1 MTALSFTQVE
11 IDGFRGLRSLNLDGL
26 GRVNIL
32 VGKNNCGKTS
42 VLEAL
47 SILCNPQK
55 PSEWLAMV
63 RRRDFG
69 RLDENI
75 VQSLRWCFKQ
85 RTETDY
91 DAFIEASCHFK
102 CNGRFFNQL
111 TVKYTEFLGE
121 NTEVISIPIGQ
132 DEYGEMEYEHEEI
145 ITPCRAAK
153 LEHSLELFQ
162 QDVGQTSYYL
172 EANEKGSRF
181 PSFFKERKERYK
193 FYTNYE
199 MLTPYSYQLNRVQ
212 LQTFSEQLFNDSIVE
227 LLKKFDADIDGIRI
241 GSFSGERPALYIKHR
256 QLGEAPLSIFGDA
269 TRRAVLLTSTLL
281 SLKDGGVLLIDEV
294 EVGIHVTAL
303 ANVFSWLV
311 KAARELNVQV
321 FVTTHS
327 LEALDA
333 ITFSNDDHAEE
344 DIVVFHLEQTD
355 EKTESKRLSGDLLYR
370 LRVKRGLD
378 VR

>member
-1 MTALSFTQVE
+1 MTELSFTQVE
-11 IDGFRGLRSLNLDGL
+11 IDGFRGLRSLNLEGL

-55 PSEWLAMV
+55 PSEWVAMV

-85 RTETDY
+85 KVKTDY
-91 DAFIEASCHFK
+91 DAFIEASCRFK

-111 TVKYTEFLGE
+111 TVKYTEFLGK
-121 NTEVISIPIGQ
+121 NIEVIPIAIGP
-132 DEYGEMEYEHEEI
+132 DEYGEMEYEHEEE

-153 LEHSLELFQ
+153 LEHSLVLSQ
-162 QDVGQTSYYL
+162 QSEYESFFL
-172 EANEKGSRF
+172 EVNEKGGII
-181 PSFFKERKERYK
+181 PSFWEERKKKYSV
-193 FYTNYE
+193 YINYE
-199 MLTPYSYQLNRVQ
+199 LLTPYSYQLNKVQ
-212 LQTFSEQLFNDSIVE
+212 LQTFSEQLFNDDIVA
-227 LLKKFDADIDGIRI
+227 LLKNFDADIEGIRI
-241 GSFSGERPALYIKHR
+241 GSFGGSRPAIYIKHR
-256 QLGEAPLSIFGDA
+256 QLGEAPLSVFGDA

-281 SLKDGGVLLIDEV
+281 SIKAGGVLLIDEV

-333 ITFSNDDHAEE
+333 IIFSDSDHAE
-344 DIVVFHLEQTD
+344 DIVVFRLIQTE
-355 EKTESKRLSGDLLYR
+355 EKTLSKRFSGDLLHR
-370 LRVKRGLD
+370 LRSERGLD

>member
-11 IDGFRGLRSLNLDGL
+11 IDGFRGLRLLNLDGL

-85 RTETDY
+85 MAETEY
-91 DAFIEASCHFK
+91 DAFIEASCRFK
-102 CNGRFFNQL
+102 CNGRFLNQL

-121 NTEVISIPIGQ
+121 NIEVISIPIGQ
-132 DEYGEMEYEHEEI
+132 DEYGDMEFEDKEG

-153 LEHSLELFQ
+153 LEHSLELSQ
-162 QDVGQTSYYL
+162 QGEDKPFFL
-172 EANEKGSRF
+172 EVNEKGGIT
-181 PSFFKERKERYK
+181 PSFWEERKKKYSV
-193 FYTNYE
+193 YINYE
-199 MLTPYSYQLNRVQ
+199 LLTPYSYQLNKVQ
-212 LQTFSEQLFNDSIVE
+212 LQTFSEQLFNDDIVE
-227 LLKKFDADIDGIRI
+227 LLKKFDTDIEGIRI
-241 GSFSGERPALYIKHR
+241 GSFGGQRPAIYIKHR
-256 QLGEAPLSIFGDA
+256 QLGEAPLSVFGDA

-281 SLKDGGVLLIDEV
+281 SLKNGGVLLIDEV

-303 ANVFSWLV
+303 ANVFKWLV

-321 FVTTHS
+321 FVSTHS

-333 ITFSNDDHAEE
+333 ITFSDNDLAEE
-344 DIVVFHLEQTD
+344 DIVVFRLTQTE
-355 EKTESKRLSGDLLYR
+355 EKTESKRLSGDLLHR
-370 LRVKRGLD
+370 LRFERGLD

>member
-11 IDGFRGLRSLNLDGL
+11 IDGFRGLRSLNLEGL

-32 VGKNNCGKTS
+32 VGQNNCGKTS

-47 SILCNPQK
+47 SILCNPEN
-55 PSEWLAMV
+55 SATWLSMV
-63 RRRDFG
+63 WRRDFG
-69 RLDENI
+69 RLDETI
-75 VQSLRWCFKQ
+75 VQSLGWCFLQ
-85 RTETDY
+85 VPMVDY
-91 DAFIEASCHFK
+91 STYKKSHIHRKCEFK
-102 CNGRFFNQL
+102 CDGTFPLRELVTKFSDYKAIKTIESLFSDSVIDKSGNEVQSYE
-111 TVKYTEFLGE
+111 T
-121 NTEVISIPIGQ
+121 NT
-132 DEYGEMEYEHEEI
+132 
-145 ITPCRAAK
+145 RLAK
-153 LEHSLELFQ
+153 LENSCKWVL
-162 QDVGQTSYYL
+162 G
-172 EANEKGSRF
+172 EKTFDYFEMAESDTR
-181 PSFFKERKERYK
+181 PMPPWHYKEGKKIEYK
-193 FYTNYE
+193 V
-199 MLTPYSYQLNRVQ
+199 LTPYSHQLNKD
-212 LQTFSEQLFNDSIVE
+212 LLKDLAENLFNDDIVE
-227 LLKKFDADIDGIRI
+227 LLQKFDADIEGVQTA
-241 GSFSGERPALYIKHR
+241 SFSGERPAIYIKHKK
-256 QLGEAPLSIFGDA
+256 LGIAPLSIFGDA

-311 KAARELNVQV
+311 KAARNLNVQV

-333 ITFSNDDHAEE
+333 ITFSDDDRAEE

>member
-85 RTETDY
+85 MAETDY
-91 DAFIEASCHFK
+91 DAFIEASCSFK
-102 CNGRFFNQL
+102 CNGRFLNQL

-121 NTEVISIPIGQ
+121 NIDVISIPIGQ
-132 DEYGEMEYEHEEI
+132 DEYGEVEYENEEE

-153 LEHSLELFQ
+153 LEYVLVLSQQGEDKPFFLE
-162 QDVGQTSYYL
+162 V
-172 EANEKGSRF
+172 NEKGGTI
-181 PSFFKERKERYK
+181 PSLWEERKKKYSV
-193 FYTNYE
+193 YINYE
-199 MLTPYSYQLNRVQ
+199 LLTPYSYQLNKVQ
-212 LQTFSEQLFNDSIVE
+212 LQTFSEQLFNDDIVE
-227 LLKKFDADIDGIRI
+227 LLKKFDADIEGIRI
-241 GSFSGERPALYIKHR
+241 GSFGGQRPAIYIKHR
-256 QLGEAPLSIFGDA
+256 QLGEAPLSVFGDA

-303 ANVFSWLV
+303 ANVFRWLV

-321 FVTTHS
+321 FVSTHS

-333 ITFSNDDHAEE
+333 ITFSDNDHTEE
-344 DIVVFHLEQTD
+344 DIVVFRLKQTE
-355 EKTESKRLSGDLLYR
+355 EKTESKRLSGDLLHR
-370 LRVKRGLD
+370 LRFERGLD